1 MASFDLDATLP
12 GTTLLQIDGIGGSGL
27 DEPTLTRVQWRGSD
41 AAAAGTHHV
50 GLHPADL
57 ACASRARTSPMQRIY
72 ELRYQVYGL
81 ECGFLDPEDYPEG
94 RESDPYDAESA
105 HFCVEDDRS
114 DIVAYAR
121 IVPGGGSSQGF
132 PWQQHCSRL
141 FDGLALPPAAES
153 GEISRLMVRGDL
165 RRLKQT
171 ALTAR
176 REARSDAQPGNR
188 RQEASTVLLSLYRQ
202 MYRHS
207 LATGIR
213 YWYAAMERPLARL
226 LSRMHFAFRQIG
238 EETDYYGPVAPYLAD
253 LREIEACLGQ
263 GHPGLLAWLQKPDVA
278 DS

>member
-1 MASFDLDATLP
+1 MASFDLDVTWP
-12 GTTLLQIDGIGGSGL
+12 GIPSLQVDGIGGPGFH
-27 DEPTLTRVQWRGSD
+27 EPSLTRVPWHGSD
-41 AAAAGTHHV
+41 AADSATRRV
-50 GLHPADL
+50 DLHPDDL
-57 ACASRARTSPMQRIY
+57 TCTSRARTSTMQRIY
-72 ELRYQVYGL
+72 ELRYQVYSL
-81 ECGFLDPEDYPEG
+81 ECGFLDPDDYPEG

-105 HFCVEDDRS
+105 HFCVEDASR

-121 IVPGGGSSQGF
+121 IVPGGGSTQGL
-132 PWQQHCSRL
+132 PWEQHCSRL
-141 FDGLALPPAAES
+141 FDGVALPPAAES

-171 ALTAR
+171 ALA
-176 REARSDAQPGNR
+176 ARSDPRPGDR

-226 LSRMHFAFRQIG
+226 LSRMDFAFRQIG

-253 LREIEACLGQ
+253 LREIEARLGH